1 MILILDYGVGNLL
14 SIQRAFKF
22 FDIEIKISNSSKDI
36 NNSSHLVLPGVGSF
50 GFAMKNI
57 KKKNLQEKI
66 NSYANSRQFL
76 EHV

>member
-22 FDIEIKISNSSKDI
+22 FDVEIMISNSAKDI

-57 KKKNLQEKI
+57 EKKTFKK
-66 NSYANSRQFL
+66 R
-76 EHV
+76 